1 MSDQERISPYYI
13 NKESSRQ
20 VRRIKKKTQLGDYK
34 LIQIYQILQIKIISI
49 LWQTI
54 GRITI
59 EILGVERLVQRDR
72 LIPCHLIQVCLYFT
86 FHIVH
91 SLQVSTNGTK

>member
-1 MSDQERISPYYI
+1 M
-13 NKESSRQ
+13 
-20 VRRIKKKTQLGDYK
+20 RRIKKKNSIRGLRVDPIPYSP
-34 LIQIYQILQIKIISI
+34 IKIISI
-49 LWQTI
+49 LWQTV
-54 GRITI
+54 GRITN
-59 EILGVERLVQRDR
+59 EILGVERLVQRDQ